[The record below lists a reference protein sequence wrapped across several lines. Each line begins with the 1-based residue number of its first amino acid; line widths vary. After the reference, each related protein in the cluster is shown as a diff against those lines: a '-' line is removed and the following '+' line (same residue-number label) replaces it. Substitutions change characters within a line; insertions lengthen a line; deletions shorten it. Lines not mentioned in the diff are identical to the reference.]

1 LKKEIE
7 KKNMSLENEKKK
19 SKLRPEWPITFKP
32 FKLGLNSVL

>member
-1 LKKEIE
+1 MKL

-19 SKLRPEWPITFKP
+19 KGSKLRLEWPITFKP